1 MDFIDSLLT
10 VDLTKRLGSGGS
22 KDVRAHPWMKAVDFK
37 SLDAKKLNAPF
48 VPTIKSPTDDSNFDE
63 FDDEGKIR
71 WAQEDFPRDMFK
83 DFSEEWVGE
92 EA

>member
-1 MDFIDSLLT
+1 MIARQE
-10 VDLTKRLGSGGS
+10 VQKE
-22 KDVRAHPWMKAVDFK
+22 P
-37 SLDAKKLNAPF
+37 
-48 VPTIKSPTDDSNFDE
+48 IDE

>member
-1 MDFIDSLLT
+1 
-10 VDLTKRLGSGGS
+10 
-22 KDVRAHPWMKAVDFK
+22 MKAVDFN